1 MGQIDCTG
9 MNFSANLYT
18 PSASLTHNTHNILHW
33 YSFVYIYRYSFILF
47 FSFTF
52 SPVACQFR
60 LMMRIANSIDIMM
73 NIYWDITKPYRKTKN
88 IKGKKWYRYIY
99 FFTCRSYS
107 HPVIRIF
114 FSFFFFKYE
123 HRIFRGFSVWN
134 YVGLLIKWFWE

>member
-73 NIYWDITKPYRKTKN
+73 NIYWDITKPYRKTSTSREKN
-88 IKGKKWYRYIY
+88 GIVT
-99 FFTCRSYS
+99 FTSLL
-107 HPVIRIF
+107 VVRILIQWLG
-114 FSFFFFKYE
+114 SFFLNMSIEFFE
-123 HRIFRGFSVWN
+123 GFRCEITWVCW
-134 YVGLLIKWFWE
+134 

>member
-73 NIYWDITKPYRKTKN
+73 NIYWDITKPYRKTSTSREKN
-88 IKGKKWYRYIY
+88 GTVTFTSLFVVRILIQWLGS
-99 FFTCRSYS
+99 FFL
-107 HPVIRIF
+107 
-114 FSFFFFKYE
+114 FFFFKYE